1 MKICAKYNRC
11 TLVVRPQII
20 DGVQYYMGSGRGKR
34 AEGFNS
40 LREFLLD
47 SNLVEMAQGHAMAH
61 GVSIK
66 EENIDKLI
74 EYANNTLSNIDFGS
88 EVVEVCGINPPTQAL
103 YDFATHNWIYGNG
116 IPQPTFAFI
125 AIAPQNYTVMG
136 SKSDTVKFKIGDVTF
151 IKFHAK
157 ELIAQLSNKGI
168 NKIIIIGRPQINEY
182 MGNKTL
188 QVVID
193 NFEIKKHEL
202 I

>member
-1 MKICAKYNRC
+1 
-11 TLVVRPQII
+11 
-20 DGVQYYMGSGRGKR
+20 
-34 AEGFNS
+34 
-40 LREFLLD
+40 
-47 SNLVEMAQGHAMAH
+47 
-61 GVSIK
+61 
-66 EENIDKLI
+66 
-74 EYANNTLSNIDFGS
+74 
-88 EVVEVCGINPPTQAL
+88 
-103 YDFATHNWIYGNG
+103 
-116 IPQPTFAFI
+116 
-125 AIAPQNYTVMG
+125 MG

-157 ELIAQLSNKGI
+157 ELIAQLSNKGV